1 MATVTSLSK
10 PFVQAEAFLH
20 KRWKRE
26 TMRKAMR
33 RTSLKSILF
42 EGNSLFFVSRRQQD
56 PPGEKPRSA
65 KGLILYTWL
74 AERLASGSIVEMC
87 RGR

>member
-10 PFVQAEAFLH
+10 PFVHAEAFLH

-26 TMRKAMR
+26 IMRKAMR

-42 EGNSLFFVSRRQQD
+42 EGN
-56 PPGEKPRSA
+56 
-65 KGLILYTWL
+65 
-74 AERLASGSIVEMC
+74 
-87 RGR
+87 